1 MPILRFFA
9 PQGRHVAQMGGG
21 EIWHGG
27 GPLLRAK
34 FHAHR
39 CNDKGVGHQKL
50 KFLLRFDQTVEYKR
64 PLRIPCSIF
73 TKFAQF
79 VPHFRMR
86 WVLKFRWICSMAYG
100 VIGVLSWW
108 CLVAAKFSAA
118 RSGETI
124 CIRPQKVLEVQERAR
139 GPLSPCQLW
148 WGSDFTRRRDSHKRW
163 VFLSVC
169 LFVTLA
175 SAKLARW
182 R

>member
-1 MPILRFFA
+1 MNQLRSTVGQDKLCDLSLFEAHLTNNMDCECIVTGSIARSANCRYLIYSDADFEVFRPA
-9 PQGRHVAQMGGG
+9 GATRCTDGG

-64 PLRIPCSIF
+64 PLRIPCAIF

-86 WVLKFRWICSMAYG
+86 
-100 VIGVLSWW
+100 
-108 CLVAAKFSAA
+108 
-118 RSGETI
+118 
-124 CIRPQKVLEVQERAR
+124 
-139 GPLSPCQLW
+139 
-148 WGSDFTRRRDSHKRW
+148 
-163 VFLSVC
+163 
-169 LFVTLA
+169 
-175 SAKLARW
+175 
-182 R
+182 